1 MRVYIYTLL
10 IALYVTSQ
18 FISDPVIDYSIGIM
32 AMIALLSSAF
42 YARGGYFISGV
53 IFLIV
58 GTILFLYNRLPWY
71 TFVLHFGQVL
81 GLLSL
86 FFVLPFMNSLIR
98 VGRYDQYLS
107 LWLQHKMADM
117 ITLYRRSFSV
127 CHFLGLFLNI
137 ATVPLL
143 VKTLRVALKRFPNNV
158 ANKFYTQNLLRA
170 YALCLTW
177 SPMEVMISTTID
189 MTNVRYYTI
198 FPILLFIAVIV
209 AMIDWMLASYKYR
222 SLSFTSTDQ
231 TMQHS
236 KQVYQKV
243 IQLLA
248 MLVVFIFVVSS
259 AQHILHKGF
268 LFSVVISL
276 VPVSLLWAVLIRRI
290 KRYVMIVMRHWKER
304 TKGMANYFFMFLSAG
319 LFVEM
324 LSRSRLS
331 TMLEEVFQVGAEQ
344 TLLLYV
350 MIGIYFFVT
359 SLLGFHPLV
368 GLTLLVPLLQPILPT
383 TPAMP
388 LSIVLIC
395 CSLSTVMYSPYNI
408 SVSILAEEL
417 NENPYRIG
425 RWNIGFAVSYM
436 AVGILVALLIEKLSQ
451 FYNG

>member
-1 MRVYIYTLL
+1 
-10 IALYVTSQ
+10 
-18 FISDPVIDYSIGIM
+18 
-32 AMIALLSSAF
+32 
-42 YARGGYFISGV
+42 
-53 IFLIV
+53 
-58 GTILFLYNRLPWY
+58 
-71 TFVLHFGQVL
+71 
-81 GLLSL
+81 
-86 FFVLPFMNSLIR
+86 
-98 VGRYDQYLS
+98 
-107 LWLQHKMADM
+107 
-117 ITLYRRSFSV
+117 
-127 CHFLGLFLNI
+127 
-137 ATVPLL
+137 
-143 VKTLRVALKRFPNNV
+143 
-158 ANKFYTQNLLRA
+158 
-170 YALCLTW
+170 
-177 SPMEVMISTTID
+177 MISTTID